1 VHLNDYSKV
10 RTALQSNAAPAN
22 QATRA
27 ALAGDLQEALL
38 STGAFHTVEVDCTD
52 DADRLVIAMVGFEPG
67 ADASVL
73 AGRLQRLWLDR
84 LGQGFWTAKGLL
96 VEDGHVELLAA
107 TRPNVRDG
115 YVTLHLVAQAAEAP
129 AVAHQPEVKPV
140 AASVQVAIDTQRA
153 VARGWAARLFARPA
167 ASRVA

>member
-1 VHLNDYSKV
+1 MHLNDYSKV

-22 QATRA
+22 EATRA
-27 ALAGDLQEALL
+27 ALAGDLHDALR

-73 AGRLQRLWLDR
+73 AARLQRLWLDR
-84 LGQGFWTAKGLL
+84 VGQGFWTAHASL
-96 VEDGHVELLAA
+96 VDDGHVELLAA

-115 YVTLHLVAQAAEAP
+115 YVTLHLVAQAGWMMFTRLP
-129 AVAHQPEVKPV
+129 SG
-140 AASVQVAIDTQRA
+140 SVVRA
-153 VARGWAARLFARPA
+153 TRCPLSTAARLLRPGV
-167 ASRVA
+167 RFWYQR